1 MFERNLEF
9 NWQIEE
15 FMLYCRT
22 RQLREKTMGSY
33 EQMLRLFERWCEERL
48 FLRSFTYRLKAFFA
62 EIHMIMFEK
71 VAFCSRIEYMF
82 AHVDNYALST
92 FFMCITVDNLDNFVD
107 KQSIF
112 P

>member
-33 EQMLRLFERWCEERL
+33 EQTLRLFERWCLEQLEITAVDQVSENVIRRYIKELQERGKY
-48 FLRSFTYRLKAFFA
+48 SF
-62 EIHMIMFEK
+62 
-71 VAFCSRIEYMF
+71 
-82 AHVDNYALST
+82 YAVEAAKQT
-92 FFMCITVDNLDNFVD
+92 NCPDRRRDFTVF
-107 KQSIF
+107 
-112 P
+112 